1 VQFNRRAITPCSNLH
16 FAPTLATESREARIV
31 RLRPLRCSTCGPF
44 PRHLA
49 CPAYR
54 PLRLPIWR
62 LCPGHATMVT
72 SCDLAQNASVD
83 GLAAVLEQASQR
95 IELRRYNRLSRSL
108 VSSETVVQVHDGVL
122 ALEAVPAGGRRQILD
137 FLMPGDAI
145 PASVGVTSPGFF
157 LRALTKATLER
168 RSSAATDGTP
178 QSTLEATTL
187 LVDVWSHLMRR
198 NLHQI
203 MIGQLDSLSRVS
215 SFLLMLALRRYP
227 TLRANLLLPLPMS
240 RDDVADYL
248 AMNPDTLSR
257 IMKRLESLRII
268 RRLNRHCVTLIDDEK
283 LAQLSPICLLLF
295 TTLGSSTAGEAPRNC
310 AAAVFGVPPPGP
322 DVGCSVR
329 GG

>member
-1 VQFNRRAITPCSNLH
+1 
-16 FAPTLATESREARIV
+16 
-31 RLRPLRCSTCGPF
+31 
-44 PRHLA
+44 
-49 CPAYR
+49 
-54 PLRLPIWR
+54 
-62 LCPGHATMVT
+62 MVT

-157 LRALTKATLER
+157 LRALTKATLEK

-187 LVDVWSHLMRR
+187 LVEVWSHLMRR

-203 MIGQLDSLSRVS
+203 MIGQLDTQSRVS
-215 SFLLMLALRRYP
+215 SFLLMLALRCCR
-227 TLRANLLLPLPMS
+227 THIANLVLPLPMS
-240 RDDVADYL
+240 RNDVADYL

-257 IMKRLESLRII
+257 IMMRLEALRII
-268 RRLNRHCVTLIDDEK
+268 RRPNRHSVKLIDDQK
-283 LAQLSPICLLLF
+283 LGQLSPIRPLLL
-295 TTLGSSTAGEAPRNC
+295 TTFGSSTQARRDATDYSPCLGPRARC
-310 AAAVFGVPPPGP
+310 AANARPEAIRPA
-322 DVGCSVR
+322 
-329 GG
+329 